1 MSSNLQNK
9 NDISLKQ
16 FSLFKKIAYD
26 IKLQFD
32 GIRIRQKQLLANKTK
47 YQSQL

>member
-16 FSLFKKIAYD
+16 FSLLKRIAYD